1 MMGWHSQKDEDFVI
15 AKSVE
20 HIQNGRYLDIGAFD
34 GINYSNTWALTEQ
47 RGWSGIMVEAG
58 LHAFLKLLEN
68 HELNDKLTL
77 VHAAIGVGKSG
88 LQPFWEN
95 HATFSTTLASNRDRF
110 HFEGFSPQFYTP
122 VVSMAWLFEAFPG
135 PIDVLSIDTEGTSVD
150 LFKAFTAMGCCK
162 PRCICVE
169 HDGRVDEV
177 LAHAAMYG
185 YHQIM
190 GNEENCVLETA

>member
-1 MMGWHSQKDEDFVI
+1 MNRHSQKDEQDWI
-15 AKSVE
+15 LRSVA
-20 HIQNGRYLDIGAFD
+20 HIPNGRYLDIGAFD

-68 HELNDKLTL
+68 HSGNDKLTL

-135 PIDVLSIDTEGTSVD
+135 PIDVLSIDTEGTSVE
-150 LFKAFTAMGCCK
+150 LFKAFTAIGYAK

-169 HDGRVDEV
+169 HDGRIGEV
-177 LAHAAMYG
+177 LEHASMYG
-185 YHQIM
+185 YRPLMQ
-190 GNEENCVLETA
+190 NEENIVLEAQ

>member
-1 MMGWHSQKDEDFVI
+1 MHSQKNEEDI
-15 AKSVE
+15 ILRSVE
-20 HIQNGRYLDIGAFD
+20 HIQNGRYLDIGAWD
-34 GINYSNTWALTEQ
+34 GVQYSNTWALTEQ

-68 HELNDKLTL
+68 HGANEKITL
-77 VHAAIGVGKSG
+77 VHAAIAEDIGIV
-88 LQPFWEN
+88 PFWEN

-110 HFEGFSPQFYTP
+110 HFEGFTPSFYTFA
-122 VVSMAWLFEAFPG
+122 VSFAWIFERFPG

-150 LFKAFTAMGCCK
+150 LFKAFNRVATLCGIR

-177 LAHAAMYG
+177 LEHAAKYG
-185 YHQIM
+185 YRQIM
-190 GNEENCVLETA
+190 GNEENCVLEAI